1 VSKTSFLGG
10 AIGDISSFFSG
21 ASNTF
26 GGIVNFGSN
35 IVSGIQNAVQGIIN
49 GVQQLGSAII
59 QGVESIGSDIVN
71 TFSTLGVAIWHG
83 LVTFGLTV
91 GNFFYGAFHDLSGA
105 VYGAFTRIASAFE
118 FIGKFISSGISA
130 IGTGIHNLGNWIY
143 NGIIDGLTSL
153 SLFGLSLYQDIRNIF
168 TTIYNGL
175 VIAGEDIANFFSSIA
190 SNVESLFNSLLSFIT
205 QYASDIEKLPIDAT
219 KYMTS
224 RLSNVLPRLTGWN
237 MFFESKKAFDRIA
250 TFSAYRSPLKGTLI
264 GIGSPFLAGVSAYL
278 TELATKLFFPEIV
291 QSQTPTPHPT
301 TSATLQPSTASNVNV
316 PNVFTQAPSS
326 TVSPT
331 TIQKS
336 SVESPSLSQYSH
348 YIVGVNEEDSI
359 TLQGNV
365 AISSKLQSA
374 YPNSQ
379 EIADSV
385 VFMGTMYQS
394 IAQVITLQYEDSISP
409 SIDFSFNIEK
419 ESPISTLNAVFNGG
433 VTLNNYIIGFPLCIF
448 NNFNSIP
455 LITGNTINDDILGVA
470 SLCYPPYTTGTDTIG
485 ITQGLIQPDATAEYR
500 DLMTMQQGS
509 LTPYAVYEAVGVG
522 ATVTFT
528 ASQ

>member
-1 VSKTSFLGG
+1 MSFLGG

-35 IVSGIQNAVQGIIN
+35 IVSGIQNAVQGIIQ
-49 GVQQLGSAII
+49 GVQQLGSAIL
-59 QGVESIGSDIVN
+59 QGVESIGADIVN
-71 TFSTLGVAIWHG
+71 TFSSIGVAIWHG

-143 NGIIDGLTSL
+143 NGIIDGLSSL
-153 SLFGLSLYQDIRNIF
+153 AFFGLSLYQDIRNVF

-175 VIAGEDIANFFSSIA
+175 VIVGGDIANFFSSIA
-190 SNVESLFNSLLSFIT
+190 SNVESLFNSLISFIT
-205 QYASDIEKLPIDAT
+205 QYSADIEQLPIDAT

-224 RLSNVLPRLTGWN
+224 RLSNVLPRLAGWN

-250 TFSAYRSPLKGTLI
+250 SFSAYRSPLKGALI
-264 GIGSPFLAGVSAYL
+264 GIGSPFLAGVTAYL

-301 TSATLQPSTASNVNV
+301 TSATLQPSNASNINV
-316 PNVFTQAPSS
+316 PNIFTQAPSS
-326 TVSPT
+326 TASVS

-336 SVESPSLSQYSH
+336 TVEPPSLSQYSH
-348 YIVGVNEEDSI
+348 YIVGVNEEDI
-359 TLQGNV
+359 VTLQGNV

-379 EIADSV
+379 EINDSV
-385 VFMGTMYQS
+385 VFMGTMYQT
-394 IAQVITLQYEDSISP
+394 IAQTVTLQYVDNISP

-419 ESPISTLNAVFNGG
+419 ESPLSTLNAVFNGG
-433 VTLNNYIIGFPLCIF
+433 VVLNNYIIGFPLCIF
-448 NNFNSIP
+448 SSSSSNSNVSGDTVSDEIV
-455 LITGNTINDDILGVA
+455 GNA
-470 SLCYPPYTTGTDTIG
+470 SLCYPPYTTPTDTIG
-485 ITQGLIQPDATAEYR
+485 VKQGLIQPDATAEYSDR
-500 DLMTMQQGS
+500 MTMAHGS